1 MADAFC
7 GADDRVREA
16 QSVFDGAQ
24 AERARTLAAFAVTV
38 GNDAAVA
45 ELLGLNERE
54 VRLARRTVGK
64 SDARSLAG
72 ALLNDPPTDAPGAG
86 AATKAASGNSE
97 PLPSPQG
104 GNPAVTVRLESTQ
117 SSIPSPRV
125 EQSSTQQAAP
135 AAPTGMKEWTDARD
149 SLLVDGWNKGTDA
162 AALAA
167 QLGIGLTQLVS
178 RAQLL
183 YAEGRLVQV
192 RRDRGRH
199 RRLTDEFTRTVE
211 TSHTFDHAL
220 YASSSENHSWP
231 SPADAPGRG
240 ETTQYASYGQ
250 DGSGF
255 FPSHLDST
263 LRNSGYTVQHR

>member
-38 GNDAAVA
+38 GSDAAVA

-54 VRLARRTVGK
+54 VRIARRTVGK

-72 ALLNDPPTDAPGAG
+72 ALLNHPPAAG
-86 AATKAASGNSE
+86 PEVGPAKEAASDDSN
-97 PLPSPQG
+97 PLPAPQG
-104 GNPAVTVRLESTQ
+104 VGPGVKVPLESTQ
-117 SSIPSPRV
+117 SSIPSPRA
-125 EQSSTQQAAP
+125 EQFPARQAAP
-135 AAPTGMKEWTDARD
+135 ARSTAVKEWSHAHD

-167 QLGIGLTQLVS
+167 QLGIGLTELVS

-183 YAEGRLVQV
+183 YTNGHLTQA

-199 RRLTDEFTRTVE
+199 RRSTDEFTQNVE
-211 TSHTFDHAL
+211 TAHGADRSL
-220 YASSSENHSWP
+220 YPSSSEAPSWP
-231 SPADAPGRG
+231 SPVDAAGQG
-240 ETTQYASYGQ
+240 DTAQYAPYAQG
-250 DGSGF
+250 GSAF
-255 FPSHLDST
+255 FSSRVDMT
-263 LRNSGYTVQHR
+263 LGSNGYPAQQR